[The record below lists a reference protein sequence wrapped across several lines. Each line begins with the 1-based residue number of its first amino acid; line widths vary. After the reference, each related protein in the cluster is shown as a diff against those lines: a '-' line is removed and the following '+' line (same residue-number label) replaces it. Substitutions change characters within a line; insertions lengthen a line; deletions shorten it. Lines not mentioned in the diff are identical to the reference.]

1 MFSHSRQ
8 QQRRGRK
15 NTRTNT
21 GRRLL
26 GEGCL
31 EACLRSGA
39 GLHTQNLPVS
49 KRCVSQNRPRT
60 QEPSGAMPVWQTSE
74 RGQRSELS
82 IFAFVVIV
90 VVVVIVS
97 CTIFHAFK
105 SLLLPRLVRLDS
117 YYSTTLFRFYK
128 HAVASNRQSNSRG

>member
-1 MFSHSRQ
+1 
-8 QQRRGRK
+8 
-15 NTRTNT
+15 
-21 GRRLL
+21 
-26 GEGCL
+26 
-31 EACLRSGA
+31 
-39 GLHTQNLPVS
+39 
-49 KRCVSQNRPRT
+49 
-60 QEPSGAMPVWQTSE
+60 MPVWQTSE

-82 IFAFVVIV
+82 IFAFVVIVVV